1 MVKKL
6 STKKQLHMCKKK
18 WKKVREATEIGKSKV
33 KKGSELLWSLLKT
46 QIQKFFLRKKLHM
59 CKNISRKNG
68 KERKVKKV
76 YFPWNIKGRE
86 TIARKIHGFWI
97 FEIPKKKFLVK
108 NCTCAFFPFI
118 QKSARKVHSKQ
129 RGISVENRGS
139 KIAKWEVAHV
149 QKASKMHVKYIPYF
163 FFYWSICSFVHMC
176 IFALCF

>member
-97 FEIPKKKFLVK
+97 FEIPRK
-108 NCTCAFFPFI
+108 NSLLKT
-118 QKSARKVHSKQ
+118 
-129 RGISVENRGS
+129 
-139 KIAKWEVAHV
+139 AHV
-149 QKASKMHVKYIPYF
+149 HFFRLSKKVHVKYIANREVF
-163 FFYWSICSFVHMC
+163 LLRIGGQKLQNEKLHMC
-176 IFALCF
+176 KRHQKCT